1 MWNPSSEPLI
11 HAIETCSLYAS
22 YFPHEI
28 LTCKTSSNQEFS
40 LIPQVEQFE
49 EHTELVREICEE
61 IGNRENRRQ
70 TLGEGC
76 KRGNLVVFSP
86 HLLVQFVE
94 RNRENQN
101 LAHHWEYWVRMDEGQ
116 HEQSYPQHEKE

>member
-1 MWNPSSEPLI
+1 MCPQSSSITLSLGNLHHMLLEDRVVIGKKLNDSQEIAILLLDGQVIYPKDFLSLWNPSSEPLI

-49 EHTELVREICEE
+49 EHT
-61 IGNRENRRQ
+61 
-70 TLGEGC
+70 
-76 KRGNLVVFSP
+76 
-86 HLLVQFVE
+86 
-94 RNRENQN
+94 
-101 LAHHWEYWVRMDEGQ
+101 
-116 HEQSYPQHEKE
+116 